1 MGFFNVQFVND
12 FHGLISPVPKG
23 TPLPLA
29 LLGKVTKE
37 MLHLLQQLFII
48 SCFVLSFN
56 CFLFCLFLVG
66 CFSPRMLSCLLS
78 CFLIK
83 SSGLVDPAYIR

>member
-1 MGFFNVQFVND
+1 MCSQFVND

-37 MLHLLQQLFII
+37 MLHLLQQFFII
-48 SCFVLSFN
+48 SCFLLSFN
-56 CFLFCLFLVG
+56 FFCFVCYYWLAVSVQECSLVYFLV
-66 CFSPRMLSCLLS
+66 S
-78 CFLIK
+78 
-83 SSGLVDPAYIR
+83 